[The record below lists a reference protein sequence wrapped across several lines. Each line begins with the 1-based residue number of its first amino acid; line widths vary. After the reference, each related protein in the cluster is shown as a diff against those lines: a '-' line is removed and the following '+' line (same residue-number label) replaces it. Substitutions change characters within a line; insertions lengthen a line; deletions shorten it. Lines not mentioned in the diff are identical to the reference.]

1 MPASCAIERGTCT
14 ELLRQCLGSF
24 GGPTTHSSSA
34 LGPLGDPHH
43 PLLLQRTGSFGGPT
57 LPTPPPVPWVL
68 WGTHTTH
75 SSSSALGLC
84 TSLWMYLW
92 YSVSYR
98 ESLTVHW
105 LGAICPPPVQSNA
118 EPVQSFSASALGP
131 LEDPHH
137 SLLLQCPG
145 SFGGP
150 TLSTPSPVPWVFGG
164 THTTHSSSA
173 VGPLGDP
180 HYPLLL
186 QCPGSF
192 GGPTPPTL
200 TLVEFQLSR
209 HGAVGLKQ
217 YTKAEEGRGL
227 G

>member
-1 MPASCAIERGTCT
+1 MHWLGAICPPPVQSNAEPV
-14 ELLRQCLGSF
+14 QSF
-24 GGPTTHSSSA
+24 SASA
-34 LGPLGDPHH
+34 LGPLGDP
-43 PLLLQRTGSFGGPT
+43 PPT
-57 LPTPPPVPWVL
+57 PPVPWVL

-92 YSVSYR
+92 YRVSYR

-105 LGAICPPPVQSNA
+105 LGAICQPPVQSNA

-131 LEDPHH
+131 LGDPHH

-150 TLSTPSPVPWVFGG
+150 TLSTPPPVPWVFGG